1 MVAAPTV
8 GPEHPLEVLGG
19 VGGKVGGQR
28 AEAHPSPPPRFSSRL
43 AIDASVGTIV
53 AIRFVGGGES
63 LRALSTHRLARRR
76 GTN

>member
-8 GPEHPLEVLGG
+8 GPDHPLEVLSG

-28 AEAHPSPPPRFSSRL
+28 AKAHHSPPPRFSSQL
-43 AIDASVGTIV
+43 AIDARV
-53 AIRFVGGGES
+53 ATTLGIKFVGGGES
-63 LRALSTHRLARRR
+63 LTALSTHRLARRR